1 MIFAYSINDIDK
13 VLIDPWSGIHAI
25 SGIILTNINISN
37 SSNFYVAILWEIIE
51 NSRLG
56 PILWNMIGFDNYDGD
71 AYINIISDIIF
82 VYVFSQIKY
91 NRIYLSVLCILYF
104 KIYYLLLLNY

>member
-1 MIFAYSINDIDK
+1 MIFAYSINDIDN

-25 SGIILTNINISN
+25 SGIILSNINISN

-56 PILWNMIGFDNYDGD
+56 PILWNIIGFDNYEGD
-71 AYINIISDIIF
+71 AYINIISDIKLLKSISRIINIF
-82 VYVFSQIKY
+82 IIK
-91 NRIYLSVLCILYF
+91 IIC
-104 KIYYLLLLNY
+104 